1 QITSLS
7 DGAWENSATW
17 SCNCIPSSADVGP
30 IIVAHA
36 KNVTEDLSI
45 DELVIANGGQLT
57 IDQGITVTVEDDF
70 ISTPLLVEAGGQLI
84 NNGVIDLTSVFI
96 AGIIVDG
103 VFENSSD
110 IILSDPLFLI
120 FNNGS
125 TYRHN
130 HASGGDIPL
139 ASWDPN
145 STVEIT
151 GLGDS
156 NPAPP
161 NNLNQAFG
169 NFTWNTAAMG
179 EPSPSTSFN
188 LGGQL
193 TNIQGDL

>member
-1 QITSLS
+1 MRMRVILSAFFSLCFVTAFGQITSLS

-17 SCNCIPSSADVGP
+17 SCNCVPSSADVGP

-57 IDQGITVTVEDDF
+57 IDQGITVTVEDDW

-110 IILSDPLFLI
+110 IILGDPSFLI

-151 GLGDS
+151 GL
-156 NPAPP
+156 
-161 NNLNQAFG
+161 
-169 NFTWNTAAMG
+169 
-179 EPSPSTSFN
+179 
-188 LGGQL
+188 
-193 TNIQGDL
+193 